1 MGITEI
7 LSTLGLAV
15 ALAMDAFAVSM
26 CKGLSAGK
34 ATVKHMLITALY
46 FGGFQAIMP
55 LLGYFL
61 GTTFSSLISNI
72 APLVAFA
79 LLLIIGINMIRESFE
94 CDECTDA
101 DFSFKAMFPLAI
113 ATSIDASIAGLSI
126 AMDSNSNTNIWLA
139 ICLIGIITFLFC
151 FVGVK
156 IGAIFGAKYKSV
168 AERAG
173 GIVLIILSLKTLLVY
188 IFEKTLS
195 ANGLIEGFKMLF
207 EKIFS

>member
-1 MGITEI
+1 MGTTEI

-26 CKGLSAGK
+26 CKGLSVGK
-34 ATVKHMLITALY
+34 ANVKHMLITALY

-61 GTTFSSLISNI
+61 GKTFASLISTI

-79 LLLIIGINMIRESFE
+79 LLLIIGINMIRESFG
-94 CDECTDA
+94 CDECADA
-101 DFSFKAMFPLAI
+101 DFSFKSMLPLAI
-113 ATSIDASIAGLSI
+113 ATSIDAAIAGVSI
-126 AMDSNSNTNIWLA
+126 AMDNSGASIWLA
-139 ICLIGIITFLFC
+139 ICLIGITTFLFC

-156 IGAIFGAKYKSV
+156 IGAIFGAKYKSA

-173 GIVLIILSLKTLLVY
+173 GIVLIILSLKILLEY
-188 IFEKTLS
+188 IFEKTL
-195 ANGLIEGFKMLF
+195 AADGLIDGFKLLF